1 MKTCNYR
8 VYRDNLGDC
17 SNHGLSSYVDSGL
30 LFFDCS
36 KESAIE
42 YCQQNGLNPNYQFYL
57 KKRILWNEDHS
68 VAVPL
73 VDAENSSLMFGGNF
87 LYTSNGAGYHFDGE
101 RVVRPIPSHDRVE
114 TN

>member
-68 VAVPL
+68 VAVPWLMQKTALLCL
-73 VDAENSSLMFGGNF
+73 VVISFILQMVQVTILMENAL
-87 LYTSNGAGYHFDGE
+87 
-101 RVVRPIPSHDRVE
+101 
-114 TN
+114 